1 MKNVEIKC
9 RKCTP
14 GHKKLLNL
22 FKDLL
27 DAVLT
32 DKTLESEVKKAKIKM
47 KMKKQKIERMNMKM
61 KMKMKMMIMIMKM
74 KMMMKQCIKT
84 KKQNNKR
91 KK

>member
-47 KMKKQKIERMNMKM
+47 KMKKQKIERM
-61 KMKMKMMIMIMKM
+61 KMKMMIMIMKM

-84 KKQNNKR
+84 KKRNNKR

>member
-27 DAVLT
+27 DAILT
-32 DKTLESEVKKAKIKM
+32 DKTLESEFKKAKIKM
-47 KMKKQKIERMNMKM
+47 KMKKQKIEKM

-84 KKQNNKR
+84 KNETIKGKNDILD
-91 KK
+91 

>member
-22 FKDLL
+22 VKDLL

-61 KMKMKMMIMIMKM
+61 KMKMMIMIMKM

-84 KKQNNKR
+84 KKRNNKR